1 MFTLNA
7 AGQTD
12 IPGSALPT
20 WLTLAVGAIAL
31 VVVAAWPWIRKP
43 SRRRVL
49 AVAGII
55 PFSGAILAGAL
66 YLGSPDPRPSISDEG
81 NGTVPISE
89 DVDIQLPTLGV
100 TD

>member
-31 VVVAAWPWIRKP
+31 VVVAAWPWIKKP

-55 PFSGAILAGAL
+55 PFSGALLAGAL
-66 YLGSPDPRPSISDEG
+66 YLGSPDPRPSMSDEG
-81 NGTVPISE
+81 NGTAPISE